1 MNGTT
6 QPEESQPEPG
16 TPQEAPEGSGFPSG
30 ASRRS
35 LRTSRQ
41 GSAARGASSRAG
53 RDLPAAI
60 GVGVVLLL
68 LVLAG
73 LLFVPLAFVATV
85 AVFGVFGC
93 WEVSRALSTVKAD
106 VPPVPLA
113 VGSVA
118 LPFAAYYGGE
128 EAIAFA
134 LTGTAALVLLWRL
147 IEGGTGALRS
157 ILASLLTIL
166 WIPTMLSFGVLLFN
180 EANGAL
186 KVATLLLLVVA
197 NDTFGYLVGA
207 SLGKHPMAPKI
218 SPKKSWE
225 GFAGSV
231 AGAVVVGV
239 LAAVFLLHQPW
250 WAGVVLA
257 IATVA
262 AATAGDLSESMVKRE
277 LGIKDMSNMLPGHG
291 GVMDRLDSIVFATP
305 VAYILSVL
313 LLPGAL

>member
-6 QPEESQPEPG
+6 QPEEGQPEPG
-16 TPQEAPEGSGFPSG
+16 APREAPEGNELPSG

-68 LVLAG
+68 LVLTG
-73 LLFVPLAFVATV
+73 LLFVPVAFVATV

-250 WAGVVLA
+250 WAGVILA